1 MILLLG
7 FKHVVPLR
15 YHYRKNYF
23 IIIFFYK
30 KILQVQKTPKAP
42 KAQKAPKAKRRN
54 QVKAQ
59 NANKRISDFSPLVD
73 VFYAYK
79 TQPFLILFAYL
90 RFCTFCGREEKK
102 IRKKRKVP
110 TM

>member
-42 KAQKAPKAKRRN
+42 KAQRRN

-59 NANKRISDFSPLVD
+59 SANRRTKAKNALKNI
-73 VFYAYK
+73 
-79 TQPFLILFAYL
+79 
-90 RFCTFCGREEKK
+90 
-102 IRKKRKVP
+102 
-110 TM
+110 

>member
-59 NANKRISDFSPLVD
+59 STNKRTKIKNALKKHLRGKNSLIRLC
-73 VFYAYK
+73 A
-79 TQPFLILFAYL
+79 FLCA
-90 RFCTFCGREEKK
+90 
-102 IRKKRKVP
+102 
-110 TM
+110 